1 MMITMNK
8 GKPNKT
14 NFAHVLIGNF
24 EIYPDPEPYLAPD
37 EIWGLVETDFLLEIA
52 NNTEKN

>member
-37 EIWGLVETDFLLEIA
+37 EIWGLVETDLYNRLPIIDCW
-52 NNTEKN
+52 